1 MNIFNIGSMEIIW
14 VLAIA
19 LIILGPSKLVKF
31 SKDLSKLL
39 KSSRRWIAELQN
51 SFDLN
56 YEDEE
61 KNDSN

>member
-19 LIILGPSKLVKF
+19 LIILGPSRLVQF

-39 KSSRRWIAELQN
+39 KSSRRWIIELQN
-51 SFDLN
+51 SFDMN
-56 YEDEE
+56 YNDEE
-61 KNDSN
+61 KND